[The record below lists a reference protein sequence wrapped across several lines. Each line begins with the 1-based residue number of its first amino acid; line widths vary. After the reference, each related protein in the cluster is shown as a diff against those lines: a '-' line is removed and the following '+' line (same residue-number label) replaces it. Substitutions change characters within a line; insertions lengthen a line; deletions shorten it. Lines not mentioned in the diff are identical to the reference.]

1 MKVLSDEQRNEQT
14 NVLSD
19 ELRNKQMN
27 EASAINRAS
36 CMEQRVSSI

>member
-19 ELRNKQMN
+19 DLRNKQMN
-27 EASAINRAS
+27 EASTINRAS